1 MTATQ
6 FSAPMSAR
14 AGVTHVRHRHESG
27 FTVVG
32 NHLAQHE
39 ELSAIAI
46 GIGVY
51 IQSLPDGARVGI
63 DQLVDRFSE
72 GEVRI
77 AGALRELEAFGYLER
92 RFVRGPD
99 GRCGTRTT
107 WYERPGADPV
117 AAAEPV
123 PEPEPEPVRN
133 REPEPAPEPVPEPS
147 DPLATTLLAGLRRRD
162 PRLLLSARDIHR
174 LSPAVR
180 TWLDRGV
187 EPEQIARTLSGDLP
201 VGIIRRPAGLLRH
214 RLTEWLPPVL
224 PAAPAAAD
232 RPDPFQTCDGCE
244 RAFRAPEPGRC
255 RDCPPASCA
264 A

>member
-39 ELSAIAI
+39 ELSAVAI

-63 DQLVDRFSE
+63 DQLVSRFSE

-77 AGALRELEAFGYLER
+77 AGALRELEAAGYLER
-92 RFVRGPD
+92 RRVRGP
-99 GRCGTRTT
+99 GGQWGTRTT
-107 WYERPGADPV
+107 WYELPGARS
-117 AAAEPV
+117 AAPAGPV
-123 PEPEPEPVRN
+123 PEPEPVPV
-133 REPEPAPEPVPEPS
+133 REPEPAPEPG
-147 DPLATTLLAGLRRRD
+147 DPLATDLLAGLRRRE
-162 PRLLLSARDIHR
+162 PRLLLSARDVHR
-174 LSPAVR
+174 LTPAVR

-187 EPEQIARTLSGDLP
+187 DPEQITRTLTGDLP
-201 VGIIRRPAGLLRH
+201 TGIIRRPAGLLRH

-224 PAAPAAAD
+224 PAAPAGVLQQ
-232 RPDPFQTCDGCE
+232 PDPFQTCDGCE

-255 RDCPPASCA
+255 RDCPPVPCA